1 MPAATS
7 ASRRDLLWQ
16 ARVFAVLL
24 ALYYSVHA
32 ALTMVRLGPMAPG
45 TADPSHL
52 YAVLI
57 RAASLALG
65 AEGGAVALRYAL
77 AVVLHL
83 MIYDTTRRLTNDRKL
98 AFFAGWAPILTYAVG
113 WRLHEAH
120 PHGVL
125 VAVLILA
132 SLGLGLRLVSDPGRR
147 TTVALGVVAG
157 LGLIAGGGYPIALVA
172 LLVAGL
178 AGRDTRAA
186 FSGRRVALT
195 LAVAL
200 AVILVQIGLL
210 AVLGP
215 GGGLAATR
223 PDGTANID
231 LLTLLGRLVQA
242 ILLAVLPFALLYV
255 LIFHKVL
262 NRLAADAPDPAYRLL
277 VRYLVI
283 VAAGLPLA
291 VVVLKLGIFP
301 VPTTR
306 LLGDPVGVLSA
317 VYPLLLPLI
326 LYLFWRV
333 RLTGYSGT
341 EWKWLLIVM
350 AVVAVSIV
358 QLRLQLPFLDLG

>member
-1 MPAATS
+1 MSP
-7 ASRRDLLWQ
+7 SRRDLLWQ
-16 ARVFAVLL
+16 PRVFAVLV
-24 ALYYSVHA
+24 ALYYVVHA
-32 ALTMVRLGPMAPG
+32 VLTLVLLGPMAPG

-52 YAVLI
+52 YAILLWAV
-57 RAASLALG
+57 SLPLG
-65 AEGGAVALRYAL
+65 AEGGVVALRYAL

-83 MIYDTTRRLTNDRKL
+83 MLYDTTRRLTDDRKL

-113 WRLHEAH
+113 WGLHEAH
-120 PHGVL
+120 PHGLL

-132 SLGLGLRLVSDPGRR
+132 SLGLSLRLIGDPGRR
-147 TTVALGVVAG
+147 TMMALGVVAG
-157 LGLIAGGGYPIALVA
+157 LGLIAGGGYSIALVA

-178 AGRDTRAA
+178 TGRDTRAA
-186 FSGRRVALT
+186 FSGGRIAALI

-215 GGGLAATR
+215 SSDLAATH
-223 PDGTANID
+223 PASTANVD
-231 LLTLLGRLVQA
+231 LVTLLVRLVQA

-255 LIFHKVL
+255 LIFHKAL

-277 VRYLVI
+277 LRYLVI

-291 VVVLKLGIFP
+291 IVALKLGILP

-306 LLGDPVGVLSA
+306 LLGDPVGALSA

-326 LYLFWRV
+326 PYLFRRV

-358 QLRLQLPFLDLG
+358 QLRLQQPFLDLG